1 MSGRGKLTSGRRG
14 PRRRGQRPDNRDM
27 HHDPT
32 RSPAE
37 CGFTLIELM
46 IVVAVMAVIAMVA
59 VPSYQDT
66 VRKSRRADA
75 MTGLTRLQQLQ
86 ERFRGQSPVYASAV
100 ASMPTAQAQ
109 SPDGHYDLTVD
120 SSSAIGYTMTAT
132 AKASS
137 PQFADTKCRSIIV
150 KMTTGSVSTSSKN
163 AAGDEDTTNA
173 NRCWAR

>member
-1 MSGRGKLTSGRRG
+1 
-14 PRRRGQRPDNRDM
+14 M

-37 CGFTLIELM
+37 HGFTLIELM
-46 IVVAVMAVIAMVA
+46 IVVAVMAVLALVA
-59 VPSYQDT
+59 LPSYQDT

-86 ERFRGQSPVYASAV
+86 ERYRGQNTKYASAA
-100 ASMPTAQAQ
+100 ASMPVSWGPVTP
-109 SPDGHYDLTVD
+109 SPEGHYDLTINSGDEV
-120 SSSAIGYTMTAT
+120 SYTMTAT

-137 PQFADTKCRSIIV
+137 PQFGDIKCRSIIV
-150 KMTTGSVSTSSKN
+150 MMNTGSISTSSKN
-163 AAGDEDTTNA
+163 AAGDVDTTNA